1 MLIAS
6 FLAILIAFVVA
17 MVIRAQEQREQRE
30 QRMKEPMK
38 ELAFLVVRG
47 DAEAKKELAK
57 ARLDPQEYSRLLE
70 RAVREKAE
78 SGNSEAAR
86 YMGNYFYA
94 EGDFKQALQWYARA
108 AEGGDVIAM
117 KELAGS
123 TDPEE
128 TSRYGFNLEERFKW
142 ALCAANHGDGLSM
155 THTALWLEYGTGVQK
170 STKGAVMW
178 YERTCACESAPL
190 WCVNIA
196 HCRLGVI
203 YGEPNS
209 GFLNPSK
216 WRIHYNAL
224 VQALRSASKQR
235 DAKGYADTASCLGRI
250 CVTSLALGTEPAEE
264 LKNKKR
270 AAYVLTLSYEA
281 GEDRALE
288 YLKELAYEIDDAT
301 YRVWAE
307 DARNLNV
314 NMLSL

>member
-47 DAEAKKELAK
+47 DAEAKKELEK
-57 ARLDPQEYSRLLE
+57 AGLDPQEYPRLFE

-78 SGNSEAAR
+78 SGNSEATR
-86 YMGNYFYA
+86 YMGNRFYA
-94 EGDFKQALQWYARA
+94 AGDFKQALQWYARA

-117 KELAGS
+117 RYLAGS
-123 TDPEE
+123 PDPKE
-128 TSRYGFNLEERFKW
+128 TSRYGLSLEERFKW

-155 THTALWLEYGTGVQK
+155 LHTASWLEYGTGVQK

-235 DAKGYADTASCLGRI
+235 DAKGYADAALCLGRI
-250 CVTSLALGTEPAEE
+250 CATSLALGTEPAEE

-301 YRVWAE
+301 YRIWAE